1 MKIKTKSVRS
11 KKLDGRRKVIYPLFS
26 ILILLL
32 TYHFLLITVLC
43 SAIYTYTDG
52 TTSAQFL
59 NIPVSARAV
68 ALGDAYTGY
77 AADSGVIEYN
87 PAGLGNL
94 YTNDIRLSN
103 LFYFEDTAIQ
113 SLTLV
118 LPKKK
123 FVLGFSG
130 KYLNVKDTERD
141 ISGNDKNDFYITN
154 WSVLFG
160 AAYKITPD
168 FFVGLSAR
176 NISEKLKDKKA
187 SGAALNTGIYLTLPK
202 QKIDLGVSVVN
213 IGQGLKFIDER
224 DPLSLTLKLGGSWG
238 ITHKTTLLV
247 EVIQQKDISSL
258 RQRLGLEYHLT
269 EPLWLRL
276 GWKIDQRKFDN
287 YTGFTS
293 GFGLRYNKFYLDY
306 AFVPHYDL
314 GVSHYVTMGLRFG
327 KSLPLPKQKIEE
339 ESETQEEPPPSPEK
353 QQEETTEQEDEE

>member
-1 MKIKTKSVRS
+1 MKSIKNWQLKM
-11 KKLDGRRKVIYPLFS
+11 KNYGFI
-26 ILILLL
+26 ILIFNF
-32 TYHFLLITVLC
+32 TFLIYNCLY

-103 LFYFEDTAIQ
+103 LFYFEDTAVQ
-113 SLTLV
+113 SLTLA

-141 ISGNDKNDFYITN
+141 ASGNDKSDFYITD
-154 WSVLFG
+154 WSALFG
-160 AAYKITPD
+160 AAYKITPE

-176 NISEKLKDKKA
+176 NISEKLKDKTA
-187 SGAALNTGIYLTLPK
+187 AGAALNTGIYLTLPK
-202 QKIDLGVSVVN
+202 QKVALGVSVVN
-213 IGQGLKFIDER
+213 IGQGLKFVDER

-238 ITHKTTLLV
+238 ITQKTTLLV

-269 EPLWLRL
+269 EPFWLRL

-287 YTGFTS
+287 YTGFSS

-306 AFVPHYDL
+306 AFIPHYDL
-314 GVSHYVTMGLRFG
+314 GVSHYITMGLRFG
-327 KSLPLPKQKIEE
+327 QPLPLPKQKIEE
-339 ESETQEEPPPSPEK
+339 ESATQEEQPPAPEK
-353 QQEETTEQEDEE
+353 QQEETTEQEEEGE